1 MALKHILVSSGH
13 NGIIRILDLA
23 DGKMIVSFQL
33 GAWLLSLATD

>member
-13 NGIIRILDLA
+13 NGIIRILDLT

-33 GAWLLSLATD
+33 GS